1 MEDWSHSLPI
11 LSGRKILMATPQQ
24 TSGASLSDILTVAK
38 NIVQAVNSLVQT
50 YLNVQGAQ
58 NFAGLTA
65 ATVVKAATGR
75 VANISVIVPGSAVGA
90 VYDSAATGVT
100 TKPLFVIPMTVGV
113 YVVNLPASFGITVAP
128 GSGQTVSG
136 SFS

>member
-1 MEDWSHSLPI
+1 
-11 LSGRKILMATPQQ
+11 MAIPTQG
-24 TSGASLSDILTVAK
+24 GASLSDILTVAK
-38 NIVQAVNSLVQT
+38 NLATAVNALAQT

-65 ATVVKAATGR
+65 ATVVKASSGR
-75 VANISVIVPGSAVGA
+75 IAVISVIVAGSAAGA
-90 VYDSAATGVT
+90 VYDSTATGNT

-113 YVVNLPASFGITVAP
+113 YVVNLPASFGIVIAP
-128 GSGQTVSG
+128 GTGQTVSG

>member
-1 MEDWSHSLPI
+1 
-11 LSGRKILMATPQQ
+11 MADQQQ
-24 TSGASLSDILTVAK
+24 TGGVSLSDLLTALK
-38 NIVQAVNSLVQT
+38 NAVTAVSSLAQT

-65 ATVVKAATGR
+65 ATVVKASAGR
-75 VANISVIVPGSAVGA
+75 IAVISVIMAGSAAGA
-90 VYDSAATGVT
+90 VYDSAATGTT

-113 YVVNLPASFGITVAP
+113 FVVNLPASFGITIAP
-128 GSGQTVSG
+128 GTGQTVSG

>member
-1 MEDWSHSLPI
+1 
-11 LSGRKILMATPQQ
+11 MATTPQQ
-24 TSGASLSDILTVAK
+24 SGASLSDILTAAK
-38 NIVQAVNSLVQT
+38 NVVTAVNALAQT

-65 ATVVKAATGR
+65 DTAVKTTAGR
-75 VANISVIVPGSAVGA
+75 IAVISVIVAGSATGM
-90 VYDSAATGVT
+90 VYDSAATGNT

-113 YVVNLPASFGITVAP
+113 YIVNLPASFGITIAP
-128 GSGQTVSG
+128 GTGQTVSG

>member
-1 MEDWSHSLPI
+1 M
-11 LSGRKILMATPQQ
+11 GATSQQ
-24 TSGASLSDILTVAK
+24 TGGASLSDLLTAAK
-38 NIVQAVNSLVQT
+38 NIVQAVNYLAQT

-65 ATVVKAATGR
+65 TTVVKATAGR
-75 VANISVIVPGSAVGA
+75 VANISVIVAGSADGA
-90 VYDSAATGVT
+90 VYDSAATGNT

-113 YVVNLPASFGITVAP
+113 YVVNLPASFGITISP
-128 GSGQTVSG
+128 GTGQTVSG

>member
-1 MEDWSHSLPI
+1 
-11 LSGRKILMATPQQ
+11 MAVNTPQQ
-24 TSGASLSDILTVAK
+24 TGGASLSDLLTAAK
-38 NIVQAVNSLVQT
+38 NIVQAISSLAQT

-65 ATVVKAATGR
+65 ATVVKSSAGR
-75 VANISVIVPGSAVGA
+75 IANISVIAAGSAAGA
-90 VYDSAATGVT
+90 VYDSAVTGVT
-100 TKPLFVIPMTVGV
+100 TKPLFVIPTTAGV
-113 YVVNLPASFGITVAP
+113 YVVNLPASFGITISP

>member
-1 MEDWSHSLPI
+1 VN
-11 LSGRKILMATPQQ
+11 TPQQ
-24 TSGASLSDILTVAK
+24 SGGASLSDLLTAAK
-38 NIVQAVNSLVQT
+38 NIVQAVNALAQT

-65 ATVVKAATGR
+65 ATVVKSASGR
-75 VANISVIVPGSAVGA
+75 IANISVIVAGSASGF
-90 VYDSAATGVT
+90 VYDSAAVGTT

-113 YVVNLPASFGITVAP
+113 FVVNLPASFGIAIAP

>member
-1 MEDWSHSLPI
+1 MTIPSPP
-11 LSGRKILMATPQQ
+11 T
-24 TSGASLSDILTVAK
+24 GASLSDLFTTAK
-38 NIVQAVNSLVQT
+38 NIVVAINALAQN

-65 ATVVKAATGR
+65 PTVVKSTSGR
-75 VANISVIVPGSAVGA
+75 IARVSVIVAGSAPGMIYDGA
-90 VYDSAATGVT
+90 ALGAT
-100 TKPLFVIPMTVGV
+100 TKPLCVIPNATGPFEA
-113 YVVNLPASFGITVAP
+113 NFPTSFGLLVVP

>member
-1 MEDWSHSLPI
+1 MNT
-11 LSGRKILMATPQQ
+11 APQQ
-24 TSGASLSDILTVAK
+24 TGGASLSDILTVAK
-38 NIVQAVNSLVQT
+38 NLAIAVNSLAQT

-65 ATVVKAATGR
+65 ATVVKTTAGR
-75 VANISVIVPGSAVGA
+75 IANISVIVAGSATGM
-90 VYDSAATGVT
+90 VYDSAATGTT

-113 YVVNLPASFGITVAP
+113 YVVNLPASFGVTIVP
-128 GSGQTVSG
+128 GTGQTVSG

>member
-1 MEDWSHSLPI
+1 
-11 LSGRKILMATPQQ
+11 MATTPQQ
-24 TSGASLSDILTVAK
+24 TGGASLSDILTVAK
-38 NIVQAVNSLVQT
+38 NIVQAVNSIVQT

-65 ATVVKAATGR
+65 ATVVKTVAGR
-75 VANISVIVPGSAVGA
+75 VANISVIAAGSATGM
-90 VYDSAATGVT
+90 VYDSAAAGTT
-100 TKPLFVIPMTVGV
+100 TKPLYVIPMTVGV
-113 YVVNLPASFGITVAP
+113 YVVNLPASFGITIAP